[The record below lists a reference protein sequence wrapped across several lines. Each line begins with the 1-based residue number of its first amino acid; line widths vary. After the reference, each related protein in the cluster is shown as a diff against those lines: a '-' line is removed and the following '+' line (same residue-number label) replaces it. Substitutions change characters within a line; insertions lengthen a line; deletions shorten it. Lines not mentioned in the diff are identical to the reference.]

1 MNAEPNTAP
10 VGHEPAG
17 ESGVSGP
24 FDRVLRARRAL
35 VDGTFA
41 AVELGVRDGVVA
53 AVAPLGTGLE
63 GAAVDTLADDEVLLP
78 GLVDTH
84 VHVDEPG
91 RTEWEGFASA
101 TRAAAAGGVTTIIDM
116 PLNSIP
122 PTVSVEALAV
132 KRAAA
137 VGQLAV
143 DVGFWGGVVPGN
155 LDEIGP
161 LVEAGVFGF
170 KCFLLPS
177 GVPEFPPVGAQE
189 MTAAMERI
197 AALHSLLIVHAE
209 DAELIEDAPHP
220 GGPAYADF
228 LASRPRTAEDT
239 AIAAVIAAAGRTGAR
254 AHVLHLSSADSLGRI
269 ADARAAGVPLSVETC
284 PHYLTLCAEEVP
296 AGATAFKCCPPI
308 RERANR
314 DALWQ
319 GLVDGVIDLVV
330 SDHSPATPE
339 LKFAGDGDFELAWGG
354 IASLQLGLP
363 LVWTEAQRRGIGLEQ
378 VVRWMSQRPADL
390 VGLARKGRIGVGA
403 DADLVVFAPDAGFT
417 VDVGV
422 LLHRHPVSPYDGREL
437 TGVVRRT
444 LLAGEPVHPERPRGR
459 MLRREPVPLTGGR
472 LHNETMT
479 QASPLERF
487 NGADREDAVAS
498 LRPCLDVDR
507 WCAEVVDGRPY
518 ASVDELVRAA
528 RDAASP
534 FTAAEVAQAL
544 GDHPRIGERAA
555 GAGESAALSRGEQSG
570 VDPADAELAHALAEG
585 NAAYERRF
593 GRVFLIRAAGRSARD
608 ILDALA
614 ERLGNDD
621 AAEAE
626 VVAGQLR
633 EIAVLRVEGRF
644 S

>member
-1 MNAEPNTAP
+1 MSDEHRRA
-10 VGHEPAG
+10 PAG
-17 ESGVSGP
+17 SGAAAASGS
-24 FDRVLRARRAL
+24 FDRVLVAGRAL
-35 VDGTFA
+35 VGGGFG

-53 AVAPLGTGLE
+53 AIAPLGAGLE
-63 GAAVDTLADDEVLLP
+63 GIVVETLGDDEVLLP

-101 TRAAAAGGVTTIIDM
+101 TRAAAAGGVTTIVDM

-137 VGQLAV
+137 AGQLAV
-143 DVGFWGGVVPGN
+143 DVGFWGGLVPGN

-161 LVEAGVFGF
+161 LVAAGVFGF

-177 GVPEFPPVGAQE
+177 GVPEFPPVSAGE
-189 MTAAMERI
+189 MAAAMERI
-197 AALHSLLIVHAE
+197 AELDSLLIVHAE
-209 DAELIEDAPHP
+209 DARLIEGAPHP

-228 LASRPRTAEDT
+228 LASRPRAAEDT
-239 AIAAVIAAAGRTGAR
+239 AIAAVIEAARRTGAR

-269 ADARAAGVPLSVETC
+269 AAARAAGVRLSVETC
-284 PHYLTLCAEEVP
+284 PHYLALCAEDVP

-308 RERANR
+308 REEANR

-363 LVWTEAQRRGIGLEQ
+363 LVWTEARRRGIGLEQ
-378 VVRWMSQRPADL
+378 VVRWMSERPAEL
-390 VGLARKGRIGVGA
+390 VGLRTKGRLAVGA

-417 VDVGV
+417 VDAAA

-437 TGVVRRT
+437 SGVVRRT
-444 LLAGEPVHPERPRGR
+444 LLAGEPVDRERPRGR
-459 MLRREPVPLTGGR
+459 MLRREPVPLAGGR

-487 NGADREDAVAS
+487 NGADREDAIAS
-498 LRPCLDVDR
+498 LRPCLDVAR
-507 WCAEVVDGRPY
+507 WCEELVDGRPY

-528 RDAASP
+528 VGAASP
-534 FTAAEVAQAL
+534 FTEAEVAQAL

-555 GAGESAALSRGEQSG
+555 GTGESAALSRGEQAG
-570 VDPADAELAHALAEG
+570 VDPADAELARALAEG

-593 GRVFLIRAAGRSARD
+593 GRVFLVRAAGRSARD
-608 ILDALA
+608 ILDALTD
-614 ERLGNDD
+614 RLGNDEV
-621 AAEAE
+621 AEAA
-626 VVAGQLR
+626 VVAEQLR